1 MGAPLVGLNDS
12 GGARIQEAVDAMSGY
27 GKIFFNNTL
36 ASGVI
41 PQISAIM
48 GPSAGGAVYSP
59 ALTDFIYMVRNTS
72 KMFITGPAVVQAVT
86 GEDVTQEQLGG
97 AMTHNGTSGVAHFA
111 AENDSDCLR
120 QIRYLLSFLPSNNL
134 EAAPVVDTGDA
145 PTADRRQT
153 EYPAAGQFQSGLRY
167 ENRYHINC

>member
-48 GPSAGGAVYSP
+48 D
-59 ALTDFIYMVRNTS
+59 L
-72 KMFITGPAVVQAVT
+72 Q
-86 GEDVTQEQLGG
+86 
-97 AMTHNGTSGVAHFA
+97 
-111 AENDSDCLR
+111 
-120 QIRYLLSFLPSNNL
+120 
-134 EAAPVVDTGDA
+134 
-145 PTADRRQT
+145 
-153 EYPAAGQFQSGLRY
+153 PAAQSTVR
-167 ENRYHINC
+167 H

>member
-1 MGAPLVGLNDS
+1 MHAAKIVKVQRLALKMGAPLVGLNDS

-111 AENDSDCLR
+111 AEMIATVCGRSVIFSAFCL
-120 QIRYLLSFLPSNNL
+120 QIIWKRRLSSTQEMLH
-134 EAAPVVDTGDA
+134 
-145 PTADRRQT
+145 
-153 EYPAAGQFQSGLRY
+153 SGSTPD
-167 ENRYHINC
+167 